1 MKYEIKLSYARYEKG
16 ILVEC
21 RFMVKNKQGE
31 VLYHCNSLKS
41 AQKEVE
47 RLLKEDKCKSKNN
60 KKNKRIKNNEQN
72 LSKI

>member
-1 MKYEIKLSYARYEKG
+1 MKYKIVQSFARYEKG

-31 VLYHCNSLKS
+31 VLYHCNSLIS

-60 KKNKRIKNNEQN
+60 KKTKG
-72 LSKI
+72 